1 MPQENWN
8 YIYKRLD
15 LFNSI
20 WSNGKLLAMSKR
32 AILEKYVFVYAYVY
46 AATVENIDNGN
57 VYQQLRQPDQC

>member
-1 MPQENWN
+1 
-8 YIYKRLD
+8 
-15 LFNSI
+15 
-20 WSNGKLLAMSKR
+20 MSKR